1 MRLPK
6 IRLVNIIVAV
16 AFISFPFSLLQA
28 QKEDRYSSLQ
38 GPYLGQ
44 KPPGNV
50 AELFAPGLISTGLY
64 ERDCAVSPDG
74 KEIYHGVFIG
84 TWATIMLTQNI
95 DGRWTEPTIVPFASD
110 PDFNFL
116 EPCLSSNGDRLFFLS
131 NLPPAGEKPKRGW
144 GHQNIWIVDRQADG
158 SWGKPYDLGQP
169 INTPD
174 QEYFPSLTRDGTLYF
189 SRSTAGTPSAVYR
202 SRLVNN
208 VYSRP
213 EKLPSPVNGS
223 WSIYNACIAPDESY
237 LIGCVAGKD
246 TTLPKNLAR
255 YYISFQTSTGIW
267 SELIDMGDM
276 INPPGSTALSPSI
289 SPDGRFFFFSLS
301 QPVASTALKN
311 LKNLS
316 DILEIHASP
325 FNGSANIHWVSTQV
339 IDDLRKNR

>member
-1 MRLPK
+1 M
-6 IRLVNIIVAV
+6 VA
-16 AFISFPFSLLQA
+16 
-28 QKEDRYSSLQ
+28 R
-38 GPYLGQ
+38 
-44 KPPGNV
+44 NV
-50 AELFAPGLISTGLY
+50 
-64 ERDCAVSPDG
+64 
-74 KEIYHGVFIG
+74 
-84 TWATIMLTQNI
+84 

-131 NLPPAGEKPKRGW
+131 TLPPAGEKAKRGW

-237 LIGCVAGKD
+237 LIGCVSGKD
-246 TTLPKNLAR
+246 TTLPKNVAR
-255 YYISFQTSTGIW
+255 YYISSRSGDGSW

-301 QPVASTALKN
+301 QPIASASLKD

-325 FNGSANIHWVSTQV
+325 FNGSANIHWVSTQM
-339 IDDLRKNR
+339 IDDFRKNR

>member
-1 MRLPK
+1 MTMVRL
-6 IRLVNIIVAV
+6 LNIVVAV
-16 AFISFPFSLLQA
+16 AFISLPGCTTGQTR
-28 QKEDRYSSLQ
+28 KEDRFSSLR

-44 KPPGNV
+44 KTPGNV
-50 AELFAPGLISTGLY
+50 AGLFAPDIISTGLY
-64 ERDCAVSPDG
+64 ERDLAVSSDG
-74 KEIYHGVFIG
+74 KEIYYGVVIG
-84 TWATIMLTQNI
+84 NWATIMVTRNV
-95 DGRWTEPTIVPFASD
+95 DGRWTEPTVVPFASD
-110 PDFNFL
+110 SDFNFL

-158 SWGKPYDLGQP
+158 SWGQPYDPGYP

-174 QEYFPSLTRDGTLYF
+174 QEYFPSVTRQGTIYFTRSSGGATSAIFRSPLVDGK
-189 SRSTAGTPSAVYR
+189 
-202 SRLVNN
+202 
-208 VYSRP
+208 YSQP
-213 EKLPSPVNGS
+213 EKLPSPVNGP

-237 LIGCVAGKD
+237 LIGCVTGKD

-267 SELIDMGDM
+267 SELIDMGEM
-276 INPPGSTALSPSI
+276 INPQGSTALSPSI
-289 SPDGRFFFFSLS
+289 SPDGKFFFFSLS